1 MLARLGRTAARVG
14 IGLTAGAV
22 GTAAITLL
30 AGAPLSAKAAN
41 LLFFTGVSAA
51 PMAYLPALGVAPPPT
66 QWGPKQIVTDT
77 AHHLVYAA
85 AVAGAWRLLTKSRP
99 IRPGKGLF
107 GR

>member
-1 MLARLGRTAARVG
+1 MSTAAHWG
-14 IGLTAGAV
+14 YGTGLGALR
-22 GTAAITLL
+22 GLL
-30 AGAPLSAKAAN
+30 AGTPLSAKAAN

-85 AVAGAWRLLTKSRP
+85 AVAAAWRLLTKSSP
-99 IRPGKGLF
+99 IRSGKGLF
-107 GR
+107 GW